1 MKKKM
6 KINET
11 AKVLY
16 VPTEMIEDGYK
27 GDIDALMNARTVTLI
42 HPTASL
48 EEVRR
53 SLEIVL
59 QDVILRIDSQKA
71 QEKRDEKEAEKDEMK
86 EK

>member
-6 KINET
+6 TINEKS
-11 AKVLY
+11 KVLF
-16 VPTEMIEDGYK
+16 VPTEMIDDGYK
-27 GDIDALMNARTVTLI
+27 GEIDALMNARTVTLI

-71 QEKRDEKEAEKDEMK
+71 QEKRDEKAAETK
-86 EK
+86 E